1 MPNVTI
7 EDLLKARVHVG
18 HLASRWNPK
27 MQPFIFEEKKGIHII
42 DLNKTL
48 RQLELACRI
57 VRAFAERG
65 QKILF
70 VGTKKQAAPI
80 VKEAA
85 QRVEMP
91 YVVERWLGG
100 MLTNFVT
107 VKKSIHKLQQIE
119 RMFQDET
126 VRNITKKERNRL
138 LRQKEKMNKVL
149 EGVRQMQR
157 LPQAIFVVDIV
168 KEHIAVA
175 EARRLNIP
183 IIAMVDTNAD
193 PTLVNYPIPAN
204 DDSAAAI
211 ELIVNYLA
219 DCIAE
224 GKQRRE
230 AEKAAKSEEGPSA
243 APPPVATPPGAPSTL
258 ENDAEGEAK

>member
-1 MPNVTI
+1 MADITI
-7 EDLLKARVHVG
+7 QDLLKARVHVG

-27 MQPFIFEEKKGIHII
+27 MHPFIFEEKKGIHII

-48 RQLELACRI
+48 RQLKLACK
-57 VRAFAERG
+57 VVSVLAERG
-65 QKILF
+65 QKVLF
-70 VGTKKQAAPI
+70 IGTKKQAAPLI
-80 VKEAA
+80 KEAA
-85 QRVEMP
+85 QRVGMP
-91 YVVERWLGG
+91 FVVERWLGG

-107 VKKSIHKLQQIE
+107 VKKSIHKLEHIE

-149 EGVRQMQR
+149 EGVRNMQR

-183 IIAMVDTNAD
+183 VIAMVDTNAD
-193 PTLVNYPIPAN
+193 PTQVNYPIPAN

-219 DCIAE
+219 DCIKT
-224 GKQRRE
+224 GQQKRE
-230 AEKAAKSEEGPSA
+230 ATKQGRDAVEAESQDAKRSSEEP
-243 APPPVATPPGAPSTL
+243 
-258 ENDAEGEAK
+258 NNNM

>member
-1 MPNVTI
+1 MKELSLEQLV
-7 EDLLKARVHVG
+7 KAGVHIG

-27 MQPFIFEEKKGIHII
+27 MRPYIFEEKKGIHVI

-48 RQLELACRI
+48 RQMELACR
-57 VRAFAERG
+57 VVSSLAERG

-85 QRVEMP
+85 RRVGMP
-91 YVVERWLGG
+91 FVVERWLGG

-119 RMFQDET
+119 KMFQDET

-149 EGVRQMQR
+149 EGVRNMQR
-157 LPQAIFVVDIV
+157 VPAALFVVDIV

-175 EARRLNIP
+175 EARRLSIP

-204 DDSAAAI
+204 DDSAASI

-219 DCIAE
+219 DCVEAGLAARE
-224 GKQRRE
+224 QKQRQLEKEE
-230 AEKAAKSEEGPSA
+230 ATSSEETTEEA
-243 APPPVATPPGAPSTL
+243 A
-258 ENDAEGEAK
+258 E